1 VSDSRRLIMK
11 KLLIL
16 AAALI
21 SFPALTFGQTQPY
34 YPKQN
39 EVPLFIW
46 LVVQRVQPL
55 MKRPPLMVQHSYQG
69 VSNIDQDEYN
79 YHYGIVPLPKD
90 FQSNM
95 PVIRPD
101 PNVWYPSVNERY
113 NLREKMEIL
122 RLPEKKVPEKITVK

>member
-1 VSDSRRLIMK
+1 MK

-21 SFPALTFGQTQPY
+21 SFPALTFAQTQPVS
-34 YPKQN
+34 PKHN
-39 EVPLFIW
+39 KVPLFIW
-46 LVVQRVQPL
+46 LAVQRVQPL
-55 MKRPPLMVQHSYQG
+55 VKRPPLMVQHSYQG

-113 NLREKMEIL
+113 NRMHQ
-122 RLPEKKVPEKITVK
+122 LPGKRIPDKERPVVITR